1 MPTHDWQFWAV
12 TGIAA
17 LAIGFG
23 LWRILLAL
31 RRSLSRKKET
41 SVTLTVER
49 DKPRE

>member
-23 LWRILLAL
+23 LWRVLVAV
-31 RRSLSRKKET
+31 RRSMIRKKET
-41 SVTLTVER
+41 SVMLTVER
-49 DKPRE
+49 EKPRE